1 MTMWEIIQGNGQLQE
16 CCGCGYIGTDHAE
29 TDSRVDATGENDV
42 FCPVCHSTEYYLLL
56 EVS

>member
-1 MTMWEIIQGNGQLQE
+1 MWEIIQGNGQLQE